1 MGIELKEETLA
12 KLRKQLGREP
22 TEPEVRAA
30 RDELLRRHYAAML
43 ATEMMLRDEAE
54 EFSPRRSE

>member
-12 KLRKQLGREP
+12 KLHRQLGREP
-22 TEPEVRAA
+22 SEAEVRAA

-54 EFSPRRSE
+54 EFSQRTSK